1 MPGRRGL
8 GNVISGTKNVFDTS
22 NIIVAS
28 TNTTVAIPVDTL
40 DDAALADPNGVRKNC
55 KIYSIYMSIFAISEG
70 GEVATEVP
78 LFDWYIMKDP
88 GKNMQTAGFVANG
101 MPTPGATGTHQN
113 KRYILHEEKGLTG
126 GGDISLAGM
135 PMVFK
140 GVIKIPP
147 GMRTFRFNDR
157 MLVNCR
163 GNFATK
169 FCSKFIY
176 KWYI

>member
-1 MPGRRGL
+1 MPGRYQGA
-8 GNVISGTKNVFDTS
+8 GMSGTKNVFDTS
-22 NIIVAS
+22 NVIAPT

-55 KIYSIYMSIFAISEG
+55 KIFSMYLSVFAISEG

-78 LFDWYIMKDP
+78 LIDWYFMKDP
-88 GKNMQTAGFVANG
+88 GKIMQTAGFVAGG

-113 KRYILHEEKGLTG
+113 KRFILHEEKGLSG
-126 GGDISLAGM
+126 GGEASIAGV

-140 GVIKIPP
+140 GVIKIPK
-147 GMRTFRFNDR
+147 GMQTFRFNDR
-157 MLVNCR
+157 ILINIR
-163 GNFATK
+163 TNFQSK
-169 FCSKFIY
+169 FCLKAIY